1 MQEHVLLLKER
12 QLMLKTKYSKDL
24 FKSVTQLL
32 CVGVERVRCSS
43 PRQFRHIGR
52 GHKVVIKRRLINVNK
67 VCREVYEQLV
77 AAGLIIPKPET
88 EPPSLPMDY
97 SWAQVGHLI
106 FVIN

>member
-12 QLMLKTKYSKDL
+12 QLMLKTKYFYL
-24 FKSVTQLL
+24 KSVTQLL

-43 PRQFRHIGR
+43 PRQFRHIGC
-52 GHKVVIKRRLINVNK
+52 GHKVVIKCRLININK

-97 SWAQVGHLI
+97 SWAQVSH
-106 FVIN
+106 